1 MPGFKE
7 CQAIESNQFFPASTQ
22 RESSGKLGGEGSG
35 RMCVGS
41 SAGGC
46 ADRLSFLQINA
57 NKARIAGCFEHKEE
71 TCVEECA
78 KRECVASVHILNM
91 CTGIFQHFST
101 FRNSKDRKSL
111 FYFTHF

>member
-1 MPGFKE
+1 
-7 CQAIESNQFFPASTQ
+7 
-22 RESSGKLGGEGSG
+22 
-35 RMCVGS
+35 MCVGS

-101 FRNSKDRKSL
+101 FRNSKDRIIIL
-111 FYFTHF
+111 LIFENLCTFAPA